1 MIIITK
7 TKSPRIK
14 DGIYTALL
22 GDIRISGN
30 KVYIPFYKIG
40 DVYLEYANIK
50 EDLLFNLK
58 RIYHGSTDIFSYT
71 VKENEIVS
79 ISFPDKSDKIKAH
92 KSNTKK
98 VKSNTTAPKKSN
110 TPIPKEVNP
119 PKLRAAN
126 THKEEMFNKKI
137 EEKKDLIVL
146 GPIIFSD
153 SIEKRKR
160 IHQCNFKSKEI
171 VFEDGFVV
179 LEYNGNHHKYTFPE
193 SKEFY
198 QRLNSKNM
206 NSTIELR
213 LKGSEIFNR
222 RILLEY
228 IEWLIV
234 ASSND
239 YKPVVTK
246 FKVKYPGYQE
256 RTMLSS
262 PITDLK
268 IALSKKSSNQ
278 KQQTG
283 DEVEIIKLPIIP
295 LESAEIKFDSIS
307 TEEGNDWSKIRFQKG
322 MVHLSYSSKIYK
334 FVCHKAKEEYNFIK
348 SFYQTHHYNFTI
360 RLRNN
365 IPVGVSIPDNL
376 FEFLE
381 LGNLIHQMKKS
392 RDMRDLWKL
401 RKLTESLSNRAVE
414 VLRFFNKDKSY
425 YFAKLSE
432 MHDEGFK
439 IRVVW
444 EPNIWSGSS
453 YDIHLTFLFTYLH
466 NATYCLFWE
475 STECST
481 ATYIFKFA
489 SLEKYNLGVEHF
501 VSCISD
507 INCYKGRMV
516 LRRGNK
522 YLEKVKFISHSSALS
537 KGIDYDWNIQLKN
550 AILN

>member
-7 TKSPRIK
+7 TNSPRIK

-22 GDIRISGN
+22 GDLRISGN
-30 KVYIPFYKIG
+30 KVYIPFYKIV
-40 DVYLEYANIK
+40 DIYLEYTNIK
-50 EDLLFNLK
+50 EDLLFKLK
-58 RIYHGSTDIFSYT
+58 RIYQGSSDIFSYT

-79 ISFPDKSDKIKAH
+79 ISLPDKSDK
-92 KSNTKK
+92 KSVPKSTTKK
-98 VKSNTTAPKKSN
+98 GKSN
-110 TPIPKEVNP
+110 TPGPKEVNTPKLKEVNP

-126 THKEEMFNKKI
+126 THKREKFNKKI

-146 GPIIFSD
+146 GPILFSD

-171 VFEDGFVV
+171 VFEDGFVL

-198 QRLNSKNM
+198 QTLNSKNK

-213 LKGSEIFNR
+213 LKGGEIFNR

-239 YKPVVTK
+239 YKTVMTK

-256 RTMLSS
+256 RTKLSS

-268 IALSKKSSNQ
+268 IALSKNSSNQ
-278 KQQTG
+278 KHQTG
-283 DEVEIIKLPIIP
+283 DEVKIVKHPIIP
-295 LESAEIKFDSIS
+295 LDSAEVKFEGIS
-307 TEEGNDWSKIRFQKG
+307 TEEDNDWNKIRFQKG

-360 RLRNN
+360 NLRSN

-392 RDMRDLWKL
+392 RDMRDLWKV
-401 RKLTESLSNRAVE
+401 RKLTEGLSNRAVE

-453 YDIHLTFLFTYLH
+453 YDIHLTFLFTYMH
-466 NATYCLFWE
+466 NAKYCLFWE
-475 STECST
+475 STEIST
-481 ATYIFKFA
+481 ATYIFKFT

-522 YLEKVKFISHSSALS
+522 YLESVKFISHSSILS
-537 KGIDYDWNIQLKN
+537 NGIDYEWNIQMKK
-550 AILN
+550 AILS

>member
-1 MIIITK
+1 MIVIGKTSATK
-7 TKSPRIK
+7 VR

-22 GDIRISGN
+22 SDLKINSN
-30 KVYIPFYKIG
+30 KVYIPFYERV
-40 DVYLEYANIK
+40 DSYLEYTNINK
-50 EDLLFNLK
+50 DVLTRLK
-58 RIYHGSTDIFSYT
+58 RVYHGSSDILTYNVS
-71 VKENEIVS
+71 KNEIIG
-79 ISFPDKSDKIKAH
+79 ISFPDKSDIIAVH
-92 KSNTKK
+92 KSTSKQRNSKTPASKK
-98 VKSNTTAPKKSN
+98 ANNSKPKKAIPSN
-110 TPIPKEVNP
+110 
-119 PKLRAAN
+119 LRAAN
-126 THKEEMFNKKI
+126 TYKGENVNKQI

-153 SIEKRKR
+153 NIEKRKR
-160 IHQCNFKSKEI
+160 IHQISIKPNDI
-171 VFEDGFVV
+171 IFEDGFVL
-179 LEYNGNHHKYTFPE
+179 LEYNGNMHKYVFAE

-198 QRLNSKNM
+198 QRLNSKNKT
-206 NSTIELR
+206 STIELR
-213 LKGSEIFNR
+213 LKGGEIFNR

-239 YKPVVTK
+239 YKTVMTK

-256 RTMLSS
+256 RTKLSS

-268 IALSKKSSNQ
+268 IALREKTSNQ
-278 KQQTG
+278 RKQTV
-283 DEVEIIKLPIIP
+283 DEVEKIRNPNIP
-295 LESAEIKFDSIS
+295 LESAEIQFDGIS
-307 TEEGNDWSKIRFQKG
+307 TKEDNDWNKIRFQKG
-322 MVHLSYSSKIYK
+322 MVHLNYSSKIYK
-334 FVCHKAKEEYNFIK
+334 FLCHNAKEEYNFIK

-360 RLRNN
+360 NLRNN
-365 IPVGVSIPDNL
+365 IPVGVSIPGNL

-392 RDMRDLWKL
+392 RDMRDLWKVK
-401 RKLTESLSNRAVE
+401 RLTDGLANRAVE

-425 YFAKLSE
+425 YFTKLSE
-432 MHDEGFK
+432 MHNEEFK

-466 NATYCLFWE
+466 NGTYCLFWE
-475 STECST
+475 STEIST
-481 ATYIFKFA
+481 ATYIFKFT

-522 YLEKVKFISHSSALS
+522 HLEKVKFISHSSALS